1 MTLLMAVLLDFLWVD
16 FEEIEERFLNLLRT
30 VLFDFLN
37 GLSLDLWSVVLVL
50 WSEDL

>member
-37 GLSLDLWSVVLVL
+37 WLRLDLWSVVLVL